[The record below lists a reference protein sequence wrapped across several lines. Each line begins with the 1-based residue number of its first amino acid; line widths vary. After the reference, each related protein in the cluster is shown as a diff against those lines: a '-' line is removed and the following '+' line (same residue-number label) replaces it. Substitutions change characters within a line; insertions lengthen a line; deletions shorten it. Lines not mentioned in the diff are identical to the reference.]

1 MLVSIPWQLPEGVPV
16 SPQGKV
22 YLAPAPFSTLGRR
35 RQGLSL
41 GSWSVAKA
49 HNNEIILSLILG
61 PLFVKKKKRGRER
74 SRKNAFVDILL
85 CYIFYFLYP
94 LQLYIFYCF
103 NISVSQVCFITGY
116 NTSNSK
122 KVTRKCGVQLLL
134 YVCVCV
140 GVCVCVCVC
149 WVMVKSERTLMLVW
163 SGGVHSEKFFGVW
176 CFQCLAWSFNFM
188 EWVCTHFGQ
197 LSFFVIRPVF
207 LMPST
212 ILSSCTS

>member
-1 MLVSIPWQLPEGVPV
+1 MTSTDWVIFQTWRMIQQRSSFSLFWGGGWGGDGGLGIAGISSEGRNIQSLMLSILHFLCQHGITHPPRCPEGWFWRGSRGTWHAQTMLVSIPWQLPEGVPV

-85 CYIFYFLYP
+85 CCIFYFLYP
-94 LQLYIFYCF
+94 LQFQGVSIFS
-103 NISVSQVCFITGY
+103 IALTSVCLRSASSLGIIL
-116 NTSNSK
+116 
-122 KVTRKCGVQLLL
+122 VTAR
-134 YVCVCV
+134 
-140 GVCVCVCVC
+140 
-149 WVMVKSERTLMLVW
+149 R
-163 SGGVHSEKFFGVW
+163 
-176 CFQCLAWSFNFM
+176 
-188 EWVCTHFGQ
+188 
-197 LSFFVIRPVF
+197 
-207 LMPST
+207 
-212 ILSSCTS
+212 